1 MPERRNQS
9 PARETS
15 GSKCQ
20 FNIGESQAQR
30 CGAVRYARASSDPR
44 VSRSTTAAAPAVWR
58 PACIYWNEKRN
69 FSATRLDKIGIRISV
84 RLTNGSDLSSQHE
97 YFFAHHDLRRG
108 VHPRLC
114 GVVLCHAE
122 RL

>member
-1 MPERRNQS
+1 MRCATTAS
-9 PARETS
+9 TL
-15 GSKCQ
+15 
-20 FNIGESQAQR
+20 AQR

-44 VSRSTTAAAPAVWR
+44 ASRSTTAAAPAVWR
-58 PACIYWNEKRN
+58 PACIYSNEKRN

-122 RL
+122 RLEWLRSFITARILFRA